1 MNIKRLF
8 NDEAG
13 VSPIVATL
21 VLVVVAIAGAAA
33 VGTILGSF
41 SSDVSD
47 SASSDSAAMGASTE
61 LLIAGSTTIQPVSEK
76 LAEAF
81 MKKTPGIKV
90 SVQAGGSGAGI
101 ASTKMGIVDI
111 GAASEDVD
119 TVTTYP
125 ELKKHQIGASAV
137 VFVNGTGVTVT
148 GPVSKADIKKI
159 YDDANTNGG
168 VVTMAP
174 GTYANISSTGNV
186 TVLQR
191 SESSGTEDTASGY
204 IMGDVKTKD
213 FFDKLTKVKG
223 VNGNAGM
230 VAEMTSNPNTIGFVD
245 IGFAINSAAVTAIPV
260 DSMTVTSESD
270 IKKESLKT
278 LKGQTST
285 FPALL
290 TRPLNYLTLGEP
302 STIEKAFISF
312 AKEPSQK
319 GIFESE
325 GYFSMYD
332 IA

>member
-1 MNIKRLF
+1 MNIRKLF

-76 LAEAF
+76 LGEAF
-81 MKKTPGIKV
+81 MKQTPGIKV

-137 VFVNGTGVTVT
+137 VFVNGTGVTVS

-159 YDDANTNGG
+159 YDDANANGG
-168 VVTMAP
+168 VVNLASGYT
-174 GTYANISSTGNV
+174 NITGGNV

-230 VAEMTSNPNTIGFVD
+230 VAEMTSNANTIGFVD